1 MQSRV
6 IQTLKNQHC
15 ASSSSSSSIFVDDV
29 DSSVGEIYNCPGA
42 SILTVALQKFET

>member
-15 ASSSSSSSIFVDDV
+15 ASSSSTSIFVDDV